1 MPELEVHEIFDIECR
16 TNEDYWA
23 LRMLEMYQQLSW
35 LIEGATVREL
45 SIFGNVWEDELFV
58 NGVIDEIKLDGNKR
72 LEIHEL
78 KTRTV
83 KKMPAKA
90 QQTKDK
96 LQAMIYRKLVHDLLF
111 RKCGLQALKK
121 HVPLNWNLVLNYNL
135 QMYANEL
142 LGPCS
147 TLNEVFK
154 IFDGFLRFVKFPE
167 LGSAVIE
174 YCYQRDHSNIGF
186 NKYQYDEM
194 WLRSTI
200 YHQLDYILGRR
211 EPVGV
216 DIEEAWK
223 CGRCD
228 YYDSCAWRK
237 TEEKKLKER
246 NTSNFTHNCTY
257 PMSSCS
263 SSV

>member
-1 MPELEVHEIFDIECR
+1 
-16 TNEDYWA
+16 
-23 LRMLEMYQQLSW
+23 MYQQLSW

-45 SIFGNVWEDELFV
+45 TIFGNVWKDELFI
-58 NGVIDEIKLDGNKR
+58 NGVIDEIKLDGNKK

-147 TLNEVFK
+147 TLNEVFN
-154 IFDGFLRFVKFPE
+154 ILDGFLRFVKFPE

-174 YCYQRDHSNIGF
+174 YCYQRDRSNIGF
-186 NKYQYDEM
+186 KKYQYDEM

-228 YYDSCAWRK
+228 YCDSCAWRK

-246 NTSNFTHNCTY
+246 NTSNFTHN
-257 PMSSCS
+257 
-263 SSV
+263 